1 LKKLGFYRSKVDGI
15 SGPMTRRSIASFQK
29 YYGYDIDSKVSKRTL
44 EQINSE
50 LK

>member
-1 LKKLGFYRSKVDGI
+1 
-15 SGPMTRRSIASFQK
+15 MTRRSIASFQK